1 MKEIIFNDEVYE
13 LVKNYRDGF
22 NYEDIAEKVTD
33 YFKDF
38 DYIFGDW
45 AYGKVRLKGFY
56 KEDNKNVRNMNN
68 IKNLDKYIKDNCA
81 YDCRYFLL
89 EKVKKDK

>member
-1 MKEIIFNDEVYE
+1 MKIILNDIEYTVSM
-13 LVKNYRDGF
+13 NYRDGF
-22 NYEDIAEKVTD
+22 DQESIQEKATD
-33 YFKDF
+33 YFNEF

-56 KEDNKNVRNMNN
+56 KSDNKKVKPMND
-68 IKNLDKYIKDNCA
+68 IKYLDKYIKNNCA

-89 EKVKKDK
+89 EKN

>member
-1 MKEIIFNDEVYE
+1 MKIILNNIEYTVS
-13 LVKNYRDGF
+13 KNYRDGF
-22 NYEDIAEKVTD
+22 DQEAIQEKATD
-33 YFKDF
+33 YFNEF

-56 KEDNKNVRNMNN
+56 KSDNKKVKPMND
-68 IKNLDKYIKDNCA
+68 IKYLDKYIKNNCA

-89 EKVKKDK
+89 EKN